1 MRWIPFPFV
10 RIVLFLLAGILLG
23 IYQPDLISYNVAFWF
38 GIFSLLLFLSLA
50 IFVPTSSELT
60 RGSIALMAVFTAGYI
75 RSVNHNQSDEPN
87 HIVQIHDK
95 VEAFSLQ
102 LSNQPSQ
109 GAKVLKAEGEIEAV
123 QIKGTWRRAEGK
135 IQLLFLQNNN
145 AFQYGDVL
153 IIKGSPQTV
162 RAPSNPGEFDYRKF
176 LAFKNIY
183 HQKLIKSTDVK
194 FIKHKSRSLLFEWAY
209 AARSWGDRVLH
220 ENLKGSQERAIASAL
235 ILGVTDELDWNIL
248 NAYASTGVL
257 HVLSVSGLHVGI
269 VYMILLFLF
278 KPLETKKAGKWIL
291 AIVSIIV
298 LWAYAFITGLSP
310 SVLRSVTMFT
320 FIALSR
326 AINRHTDIYNTLSLS
341 AFILLVYDPFMI
353 MSVGFQLSYLALLGI
368 IYFQPRLYQLWEPQS
383 VWLDK
388 IWEVSSVS
396 IAAQL
401 ITFPVSLL
409 YFHQFPV
416 YFLFANLLV
425 IPVSFVVLIGG
436 LALLAIQFIS
446 PLAHGIGW
454 SLELIIKG
462 MNWFIVFVNNLP
474 WSTVNNVSITSMQYW
489 LLMGVLVS
497 TALMF
502 RFRRFSYAVIIALL
516 IGVFSVIQWTQYVNF
531 FNNQK
536 ITVYNIPHH
545 TAIDLFDQGKAHFL
559 FDSVLRS
566 DAKKI
571 MYSINPN
578 RVTYSVNYLEDAST
592 EPLTKTIAGARVI
605 RWKNKYILQI
615 INSAFKV
622 PLNLPSFDYCIISN
636 NAVHDLVTI
645 QKQLKFKKL
654 IIDSSNSYNVADDL
668 LKRGQSNKIDIYSV
682 LHQGAYE
689 ELI

>member
-10 RIVLFLLAGILLG
+10 RIVLFLIAGILLG
-23 IYQPDLISYNVAFWF
+23 IYQPDLVPYNVAFWF
-38 GIFSLLLFLSLA
+38 GIFSTLLFLSLV
-50 IFVPTSSELT
+50 IFVPASSELT
-60 RGSIALMAVFTAGYI
+60 RGGIALAAVFAAGYI
-75 RSVNHNQSDEPN
+75 RSVNHIQSKEPN
-87 HIVQIHDK
+87 HVLQIHDQI
-95 VEAFSLQ
+95 EAFSVQ
-102 LSNQPSQ
+102 LFNQPSQ
-109 GAKVLKAEGEIEAV
+109 GEKTSKAEGEIDAV
-123 QIKGTWRRAEGK
+123 QIRGKWHRAEGK
-135 IQLLFLQNNN
+135 IHLLFLQENN
-145 AFQYGDVL
+145 AFQYGDGL
-153 IIKGSPQTV
+153 IIKGNPQTV
-162 RAPSNPGEFDYRKF
+162 HAPSNPGEFDYRKF

-183 HQKLIKSTDVK
+183 HQKLVKSADVR
-194 FIKHKSRSLLFEWAY
+194 FIKHNSRSLLFEWAY

-220 ENLKGSQERAIASAL
+220 ENIKGSQERAIASAL

-269 VYMILLFLF
+269 VYMILLFLL
-278 KPLETKKAGKWIL
+278 KPLENRREGKWIL

-368 IYFQPRLYQLWEPQS
+368 IYFQPRLYQLWEPKWM
-383 VWLDK
+383 WLDK

-401 ITFPVSLL
+401 VTFPVSLL
-409 YFHQFPV
+409 YFHQFPI

-425 IPVSFVVLIGG
+425 IPVSFVVLVGG

-446 PLAHGIGW
+446 PLAHVIGV
-454 SLELIIKG
+454 SLEFIIKG
-462 MNWFIVFVNNLP
+462 MNSFIVLVNNLP
-474 WSTVNNVSITSMQYW
+474 WSTLSNVSITSMQYW
-489 LLMGVLVS
+489 LLMGVLAS
-497 TALMF
+497 IALMF
-502 RFRRFSYAVIIALL
+502 RFRRFSYAVIITLL
-516 IGVFSVIQWTQYVNF
+516 MGIFSVIQWTQYFNF
-531 FNNQK
+531 FSKQK

-545 TAIDLFDQGKAHFL
+545 TAIDLFDQGKTHFV
-559 FDSVLRS
+559 FDSVLHS
-566 DAKKI
+566 DSKRIA
-571 MYSINPN
+571 YSINPN
-578 RVTYSVNYLEDAST
+578 RVTYGINYLEDAST
-592 EPLTKTIAGARVI
+592 TPLAKTIVGARVI
-605 RWKNKYILQI
+605 RWRDKYFLQI
-615 INSAFKV
+615 ISSAFKV
-622 PLNLPSFDYCIISN
+622 PLNLPSFDYCIVSN

-654 IIDSSNSYNVADDL
+654 IIDSSNSYYVADGL
-668 LKRGQSNKIDIYSV
+668 LKKSQANKIDVYSV